1 MHLDL
6 YDAIPIACFTP
17 SAFYVKAEPPL
28 AVSSKLC
35 FRKLREQIPNMCEY
49 AGIRRRIGT
58 RRPADRSLVDVDDLV
73 DMLDPLDL
81 LVLARFLLA
90 AIHFFCNGLI

>member
-6 YDAIPIACFTP
+6 YDTIPITRFTP
-17 SAFYVKAEPPL
+17 SAFYVKAEPTL

-49 AGIRRRIGT
+49 ASIRRRIGT

-73 DMLDPLDL
+73 DVLDSLDL